1 MLQTRSVIIADTSCL
16 ILLDKIEEL
25 ELLQKLYGTVFI
37 TPVISNEFGKS
48 LPNWILLK
56 WSQLRK

>member
-1 MLQTRSVIIADTSCL
+1 MLEMHSVIIADTSCL

-25 ELLQKLYGTVFI
+25 ELLQKLYGTFII

-48 LPNWILLK
+48 LPN
-56 WSQLRK
+56 